1 MAAEGSSINLRGK
14 GSSFT
19 SPSVYKIASGVANV
33 RIDSSAIERFS
44 TRNTP
49 SIKRSSLGIPEG
61 LTNEEARAS
70 LAVILN
76 KLILS
81 TSGPPSSSTARSVL
95 PIKIL
100 NSEAESFELGEIDVT
115 EGENIVLEKSFAS
128 LIGLCKC

>member
-1 MAAEGSSINLRGK
+1 MAAERSSINLRGK

-19 SPSVYKIASGVANV
+19 SPSVYKIASSVANV

-81 TSGPPSSSTARSVL
+81 TSGPPSSSTARSV
-95 PIKIL
+95 KIL